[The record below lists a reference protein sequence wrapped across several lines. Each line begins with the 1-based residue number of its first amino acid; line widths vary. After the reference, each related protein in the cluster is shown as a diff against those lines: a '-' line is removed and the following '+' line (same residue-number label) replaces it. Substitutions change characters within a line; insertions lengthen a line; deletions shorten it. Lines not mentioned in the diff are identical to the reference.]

1 MSRLILLSGKAYQT
15 NQQQSRQQNQQQT
28 GVTMWMLLR
37 TDGYEEET
45 RLYVDRSE
53 QAVMAQA
60 VKKMIPYS
68 DVCS

>member
-1 MSRLILLSGKAYQT
+1 
-15 NQQQSRQQNQQQT
+15 
-28 GVTMWMLLR
+28 MWMLLR